1 MYTTDPDCPHR
12 RVANATRLLTFMN
25 EKTLDQIDKS
35 IEALIEMGAG
45 PDIID
50 PIERVRERHRKAFK
64 HTIKVINA

>member
-1 MYTTDPDCPHR
+1 MYKAEPDCPHQK
-12 RVANATRLLTFMN
+12 VANAIRLLAFMN

-50 PIERVRERHRKAFK
+50 PIERVRERHRKAFN
-64 HTIKVINA
+64 HTAKLLNR